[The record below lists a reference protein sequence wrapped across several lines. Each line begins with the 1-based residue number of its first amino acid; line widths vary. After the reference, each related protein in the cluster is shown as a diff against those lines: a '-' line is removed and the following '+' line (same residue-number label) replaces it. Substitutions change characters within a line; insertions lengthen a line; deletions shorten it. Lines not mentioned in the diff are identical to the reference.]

1 MGCRTPELNREWG
14 RVDPI
19 AAPEA
24 PAAPA
29 TVCGSV
35 PSFCHWAKLP
45 GKAKGRMTPRARRP
59 AGRHCNNIPS
69 GVTGGDS
76 HDHDHS
82 SDHANCGHAAP
93 DPDHGLSGDIFVV
106 CRRVLVTGCPARLDA

>member
-45 GKAKGRMTPRARRP
+45 GKAKGRVTPRARRP
-59 AGRHCNNIPS
+59 AGPKRNKNPS
-69 GVTGGDS
+69 GVTGGGIYDN
-76 HDHDHS
+76 HNS
-82 SDHANCGHAAP
+82 SDHDICGRAAP

-106 CRRVLVTGCPARLDA
+106 CSRVLVTGYPARLDA